1 MADIIFEHVLPD
13 ETYDNPGHPLHGYN
27 KRVLYALGLWYSQTA
42 NQPEEQQF
50 ETIEE
55 FVDYISNNFNEAKEK
70 YALYMNNVLI
80 KNIRKGVRGFLKKS
94 QNVEFDVDVETEL
107 Q

>member
-1 MADIIFEHVLPD
+1 MADLIFEHVLPD
-13 ETYDNPGHPLHGYN
+13 ETYNNPGHPLHGYN
-27 KRVLYALGLWYSQTA
+27 KRILYALGLWYSQTA

-50 ETIEE
+50 TTIEE
-55 FVDYISNNFNEAKEK
+55 FVNYISNNFNEAKEK

-80 KNIRKGVRGFLKKS
+80 KTIKKGVKGFLRDT
-94 QNVEFDVDVETEL
+94 QNMPFDVDVETQE